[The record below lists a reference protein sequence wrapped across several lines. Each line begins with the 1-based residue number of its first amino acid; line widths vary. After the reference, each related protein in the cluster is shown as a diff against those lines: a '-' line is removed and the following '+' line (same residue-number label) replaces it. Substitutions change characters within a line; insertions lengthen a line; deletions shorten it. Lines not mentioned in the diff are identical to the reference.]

1 VLPNS
6 RVGSSEELAESLS
19 PAIPAELRVV
29 VYAPGSAL
37 RTPRA
42 LLSGMAADLLASRE
56 LAWRLFVRNTKARYR
71 QTLLGYFW
79 AFAPPLV
86 TAAVFLFL
94 RRSGVFAVGET
105 AVPYSVFLFTGLVL
119 WQTFVDALASPLRMV
134 NHSRDMLSKINF
146 PREALVLAG
155 LAEVLFNFL
164 VRGVLLA
171 AVLLWFRV
179 ALAPSALLFP
189 LGLLALIGVGLALGL
204 LLVPIGILYQD
215 VEQALGAAV
224 ALWFFV
230 TPVIYPAPRDY
241 PASLTMTLNPASAVL
256 DTARAWL
263 LGAPPLYVAGTVAIG
278 AGTLVVLLV
287 GWLLYRLALPILIE
301 RMSA

>member
-1 VLPNS
+1 M
-6 RVGSSEELAESLS
+6 
-19 PAIPAELRVV
+19 PAEPRVV

-37 RTPRA
+37 RSPRA
-42 LLSGMAADLLASRE
+42 LLAGMAADLLASRE
-56 LAWRLFVRNTKARYR
+56 LAWRLFVRNVSARYR

-86 TAAVFLFL
+86 STAIFVFL
-94 RRSGVFAVGET
+94 RRAGVFAAADTG
-105 AVPYSVFLFTGLVL
+105 VPYVPFLLTGLVL
-119 WQTFVDALASPLRMV
+119 WQTFVDALGSPLRMV

-146 PREALVLAG
+146 PREALILAG

-171 AVLLWFRV
+171 LVLLWFRV

-189 LGLLALIGVGLALGL
+189 LGLLIVIGVGLALGL

-230 TPVIYPAPRDY
+230 TPVIYPAPRAW
-241 PASLTMTLNPASAVL
+241 PASLTMTLNPVSAVL

-263 LGAPPLYVAGTVAIG
+263 LGTPPFYLASSLAIG
-278 AGTLVVLLV
+278 AATLAVLLV

>member
-1 VLPNS
+1 M
-6 RVGSSEELAESLS
+6 
-19 PAIPAELRVV
+19 

-37 RTPRA
+37 RSPRA
-42 LLSGMAADLLASRE
+42 LVAGMAADLLASRE
-56 LAWRLFVRNTKARYR
+56 LAWRLFVRNISARYR

-79 AFAPPLV
+79 AFAPPAV
-86 TAAVFLFL
+86 STAVFVFL
-94 RRSGVFAVGET
+94 RRAGVFAVGET
-105 AVPYSVFLFTGLVL
+105 GVPYVPFLLTGLVL
-119 WQTFVDALASPLRMV
+119 WQTFVDALGSPLRMV

-164 VRGVLLA
+164 VRSVLLVA
-171 AVLLWFRV
+171 TLLWFRV
-179 ALAPSALLFP
+179 ELAPTAFLFP
-189 LGLLALIGVGLALGL
+189 LGLLTVIAVGLALGL
-204 LLVPIGILYQD
+204 LLVPLGVLYQD

-230 TPVIYPAPRDY
+230 TPVIYPAPRAY
-241 PASLTMTLNPASAVL
+241 PASLTMTLNPVSAVL
-256 DTARAWL
+256 DTTRAWL
-263 LGAPPLYVAGTVAIG
+263 LGAPPLHLETGLAVG
-278 AGTLVVLLV
+278 AATLAVLLA